1 MTIKGISFKKD
12 QIEVLDKILE
22 DLFWESKAKSVLLAD
37 ISGQLISVIGE
48 SNVNTLPL
56 SVLAAGNLAAT
67 KEMARM
73 IGEPTK
79 FKLLLHEGDTKSVY
93 LSDVGEKLLLLAVFG
108 KDTPIGLVRLSTQTA
123 VSKILDV
130 LEKALENDENQDLY
144 SDASINQ
151 NNEELVD
158 ALKNSFDEL
167 FK

>member
-1 MTIKGISFKKD
+1 MTIKGIAFTTD
-12 QIEVLDKILE
+12 EIEAFDKILGE
-22 DLFWESKAKSVLLAD
+22 LFWESKAQSVLLSD
-37 ISGQLISVIGE
+37 ISGHLISVVGE

-93 LSDVGEKLLLLAVFG
+93 LSDIGEKLLLLAIFG
-108 KDTPIGLVRLSTQTA
+108 KNTPIGLVRLATQTA
-123 VSKILDV
+123 VNKILEV
-130 LEKALENDENQDLY
+130 LETALSTPRTEKNDAEETT
-144 SDASINQ
+144 IQ
-151 NNEELVD
+151 NNDALVD
-158 ALKNSFDEL
+158 AMKNSFDEL

>member
-1 MTIKGISFKKD
+1 MTVKGIAFTTD
-12 QIEVLDKILE
+12 EIEAFDKILDE
-22 DLFWESKAKSVLLAD
+22 LFWESKAQSVLLSD
-37 ISGQLISVIGE
+37 ISGHLISVVGE
-48 SNVNTLPL
+48 STVNTLPL

-93 LSDVGEKLLLLAVFG
+93 LSDVGEKLLLLAIFG
-108 KDTPIGLVRLSTQTA
+108 KNTPIGLVRLATQTA
-123 VSKILDV
+123 VNKILEV
-130 LEKALENDENQDLY
+130 LEVALSTPRAEDFDSNESNDQ
-144 SDASINQ
+144 INQ
-151 NNEELVD
+151 ELVD